1 MDTLL
6 YGLTRSALQQLA
18 YEYAEQNHISH
29 PFKKGKAGSGW
40 IHGFMT
46 RHPELS
52 LRKPEP
58 ISIARATGF
67 NRPQVNRFFQLLE
80 DVLHQY
86 HFDSSRIFN
95 CDVTGK
101 CPDYNV

>member
-1 MDTLL
+1 M
-6 YGLTRSALQQLA
+6 YIFGVESPCGKFQVFSHGLVL
-18 YEYAEQNHISH
+18 ISYC
-29 PFKKGKAGSGW
+29 KKRKAGSGW
-40 IHGFMT
+40 IHVFLT

-58 ISIARATGF
+58 TSIARATGF

-86 HFDSSRIFN
+86 HFDSSGIFT
-95 CDVTGK
+95 CDETGK